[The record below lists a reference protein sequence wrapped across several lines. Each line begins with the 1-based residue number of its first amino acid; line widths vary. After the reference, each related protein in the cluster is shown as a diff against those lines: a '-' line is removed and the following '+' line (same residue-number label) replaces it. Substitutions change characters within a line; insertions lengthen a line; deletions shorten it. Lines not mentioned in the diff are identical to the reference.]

1 MLARKQQPKA
11 LRSIFSVISLSLLAS
26 CSNSE
31 AIESFVNADPQLQTE
46 VNPENSHQNST
57 VNNSQ
62 NDREITPQSQNNQTN
77 SDREILKS
85 SNSEQ
90 ITANVTS
97 NSLLNLPE
105 DIPEEIPLYP
115 QAQLEQIEPELT
127 ADSGSI
133 ALRSQDNIRVIAD
146 YYQEQ
151 FQTQEWEIIQPFSL
165 EKDGNSQ
172 TAIAS
177 KNNLKVKI
185 SLANS
190 SIDSENNSSQT
201 EITIAYKPF
210 IPNLTRADSEPIPD
224 LEVSPEVSEVSP
236 DISEVAPEVSEVSP
250 DTSEVAPEVSEVS
263 PDTSEVSPEVSEVSP
278 DTSEVASDI
287 TAVTDFSDLEEVPE
301 QFLQA
306 VKEVAALGILTP
318 QTKNS
323 PNKFA
328 PNELVTRR
336 DYARWLVSANNKYH
350 DSSPGNKIHLAGKT
364 DQIAFKDLDVN
375 DPDFG
380 EIQGLAEAGLIP
392 SILTSDSNNVL
403 FRPDAT
409 LTREDLVTW
418 KVPLDVRAA
427 LPKASIESIEE
438 TWGFQDAAK
447 IDPLAI
453 KALFS
458 DFQNGDRANVR
469 RLFGYTTLFQ
479 PKKGVTRAEAAAS
492 LWYFGFQGDGIS
504 AEEILSLVD
513 N

>member
-1 MLARKQQPKA
+1 MLARRQQPKA
-11 LRSIFSVISLSLLAS
+11 LRSFITLLSLSLLAS
-26 CSNSE
+26 CSHSE
-31 AIESFVNADPQLQTE
+31 AIENFVNADSKLQTG
-46 VNPENSHQNST
+46 VNQENSLQNST

-62 NDREITPQSQNNQTN
+62 NERDIPTKSRNNQTN
-77 SDREILKS
+77 SDQEIFKS
-85 SNSEQ
+85 STSEQ
-90 ITANVTS
+90 ITADVTS

-127 ADSGSI
+127 ADSGSML
-133 ALRSQDNIRVIAD
+133 LRSQDNIRTIAD

-151 FQTQEWEIIQPFSL
+151 FQTQEWEIIRPFSL

-190 SIDSENNSSQT
+190 FVDSENNIPQT
-201 EITIAYKPF
+201 DINIAYKPF
-210 IPNLTRADSEPIPD
+210 IPNLTTADSESIPD
-224 LEVSPEVSEVSP
+224 LEVSPE
-236 DISEVAPEVSEVSP
+236 ASEVSP
-250 DTSEVAPEVSEVS
+250 DTSKVV
-263 PDTSEVSPEVSEVSP
+263 
-278 DTSEVASDI
+278 SDI
-287 TAVTDFSDLEEVPE
+287 TTVPAFSDLEEVPE
-301 QFLQA
+301 QLQQF

-318 QTKNS
+318 QTKDSIANA
-323 PNKFA
+323 NKFA

-350 DSSPGNKIHLAGKT
+350 DSSPGNKIHLARKT
-364 DQIAFKDLDVN
+364 NQIAFKDIDIN

-409 LTREDLVTW
+409 LTREDLLTW

-427 LPKASIESIEE
+427 LPKASIETIEE
-438 TWGFQDAAK
+438 TWGFQDIAK
-447 IDPLAI
+447 IDPQAI

-492 LWYFGFQGDGIS
+492 LWYFGFQDDGIS
-504 AEEILSLVD
+504 AEEILDSSI

>member
-1 MLARKQQPKA
+1 MLARRQQPKA
-11 LRSIFSVISLSLLAS
+11 LRSFITLLSLSLLAS
-26 CSNSE
+26 CSHSE
-31 AIESFVNADPQLQTE
+31 AIENFVNADSKLQTG
-46 VNPENSHQNST
+46 VNQENSLQNST

-62 NDREITPQSQNNQTN
+62 NERDIPTKSRNNQTN
-77 SDREILKS
+77 SDQEIFKS
-85 SNSEQ
+85 STSEQ
-90 ITANVTS
+90 ITADVTS

-127 ADSGSI
+127 ADSGSML
-133 ALRSQDNIRVIAD
+133 LRSQDNIRTIAD

-190 SIDSENNSSQT
+190 FVDSENNIPQT
-201 EITIAYKPF
+201 DINIAYKPF
-210 IPNLTRADSEPIPD
+210 IPNLTTADSESIPD
-224 LEVSPEVSEVSP
+224 LEVSPEASEVTPEVSKVTP
-236 DISEVAPEVSEVSP
+236 EASEVTPEVSKVAPEASEVSP
-250 DTSEVAPEVSEVS
+250 DTSK
-263 PDTSEVSPEVSEVSP
+263 
-278 DTSEVASDI
+278 VASDI
-287 TAVTDFSDLEEVPE
+287 TTVPAFSDLEEVPE
-301 QFLQA
+301 QLQQA

-318 QTKNS
+318 QTKDSLANA
-323 PNKFA
+323 NKFA

-350 DSSPGNKIHLAGKT
+350 DSSPGNKIHLARKT
-364 DQIAFKDLDVN
+364 NQIAFKDIDIN

-409 LTREDLVTW
+409 LTREDLLTW

-427 LPKASIESIEE
+427 LPKASIETIEE
-438 TWGFQDAAK
+438 TWGFQDIAK
-447 IDPLAI
+447 IDPQAI

-492 LWYFGFQGDGIS
+492 LWYFGFQDDGIS
-504 AEEILSLVD
+504 AEEILDSSI

>member
-46 VNPENSHQNST
+46 VNQENSHQNST
-57 VNNSQ
+57 VKNSQ
-62 NDREITPQSQNNQTN
+62 NDRQITPQSQNNQTN
-77 SDREILKS
+77 SDLEILKS

-133 ALRSQDNIRVIAD
+133 ELRSQDNIRVIAD

-210 IPNLTRADSEPIPD
+210 IPNLTTADSVKVTPEVSEVSPD
-224 LEVSPEVSEVSP
+224 RSQISPEVSEVSP
-236 DISEVAPEVSEVSP
+236 DR
-250 DTSEVAPEVSEVS
+250 
-263 PDTSEVSPEVSEVSP
+263 
-278 DTSEVASDI
+278 SEVASDI

>member
-46 VNPENSHQNST
+46 VNQENSHQNST

-127 ADSGSI
+127 ADSGI
-133 ALRSQDNIRVIAD
+133 IELRSQDNIRVIAD

-210 IPNLTRADSEPIPD
+210 IPNLTTADSVEVTPEVSEVSPD
-224 LEVSPEVSEVSP
+224 RSQISPEVSEVSP
-236 DISEVAPEVSEVSP
+236 DRSQI
-250 DTSEVAPEVSEVS
+250 
-263 PDTSEVSPEVSEVSP
+263 SPEVSEVSP
-278 DTSEVASDI
+278 DRSEVASDI

-301 QFLQA
+301 QFQQA

-318 QTKNS
+318 QAKNS
-323 PNKFA
+323 LNKFA

-350 DSSPGNKIHLAGKT
+350 DGSPGNKIHLAGKT
-364 DQIAFKDLDVN
+364 NQIAFKDLDVN

-392 SILTSDSNNVL
+392 SILTSDSNSVL

-447 IDPLAI
+447 IDPQAI

>member
-46 VNPENSHQNST
+46 VNQENSHQNST
-57 VNNSQ
+57 VKNSQ
-62 NDREITPQSQNNQTN
+62 NDRQITPQSQNNQTN
-77 SDREILKS
+77 SDLEILKS

-133 ALRSQDNIRVIAD
+133 ELRSQDNIRVIAD

-210 IPNLTRADSEPIPD
+210 IPNLTTADSVKVTPEVSEVSPD
-224 LEVSPEVSEVSP
+224 RSQISPEVSEVSP
-236 DISEVAPEVSEVSP
+236 DR
-250 DTSEVAPEVSEVS
+250 
-263 PDTSEVSPEVSEVSP
+263 
-278 DTSEVASDI
+278 SEVASDI

-350 DSSPGNKIHLAGKT
+350 DGSPGNKIHLAGKT
-364 DQIAFKDLDVN
+364 NQIAFKDLDVN

-447 IDPLAI
+447 IDPQAI

>member
-46 VNPENSHQNST
+46 VNQENSHQNST

-210 IPNLTRADSEPIPD
+210 IPNLTTADSVKVTPEVSEVSPD
-224 LEVSPEVSEVSP
+224 RSQISPEVSEVSP
-236 DISEVAPEVSEVSP
+236 DR
-250 DTSEVAPEVSEVS
+250 
-263 PDTSEVSPEVSEVSP
+263 
-278 DTSEVASDI
+278 SEVASDI

-301 QFLQA
+301 QFQQA

-318 QTKNS
+318 QAKNS
-323 PNKFA
+323 LNKFA

-350 DSSPGNKIHLAGKT
+350 DGSPGNKIHLAGKT

-447 IDPLAI
+447 IDPQAI